1 MSYSFFQQHFSDVNL
16 IDCSQ
21 LLRVE
26 GAGGNRLPYHGYVD
40 VNLTFPLNDTQ
51 SISRDIPVLIVQD
64 TKYNA
69 TVPLLIGTNFL
80 GKIPG
85 DSNISLASCSSA
97 VKMAVAV
104 LQVRAELLDR
114 SDGVLGEVFAAADM
128 VVSPHT
134 GILTYGNT
142 TVTIPIRQQLA
153 IIEPVDAS
161 CPVFTGLVEASVG
174 SFTVPVEIENRSDFP
189 IQVRKGDKIAYLLQ
203 AGIRFSTKQ

>member
-1 MSYSFFQQHFSDVNL
+1 VLKHLTAAYLMTSCNSITGAPGQCHQISAEPNLFPDNLVGQIPEISCEINGKKCISLIDTGSQVTTLSYSFFQQHFPDVNL

-114 SDGVLGEVFAAADM
+114 SDGVLGKVFAATDM
-128 VVSPHT
+128 VVSR
-134 GILTYGNT
+134 IL
-142 TVTIPIRQQLA
+142 V
-153 IIEPVDAS
+153 S
-161 CPVFTGLVEASVG
+161 
-174 SFTVPVEIENRSDFP
+174 
-189 IQVRKGDKIAYLLQ
+189 
-203 AGIRFSTKQ
+203 